1 MGAGTLRQR
10 NGRAVGRWTAV
21 AAAMALLL
29 GASTVTAAAPAAA
42 PAETAPPEADAE
54 VASLRDFLTGADRT
68 LATRRDA
75 ADALLTKDTP
85 AARAVLLEVLAS
97 PAPSD
102 ATRAVLEALA
112 LRESAHDDLIAP
124 LFRLLESDDAAVRTA
139 AARAF
144 SAYQGDDQVLAGLKE
159 VASGTGTGGASVGT
173 DARLAAVEALARIL
187 DKRAIDTL
195 VGLTQDPQAPVA
207 EAAAAALAAMT
218 GLTDLPAGGDAWTTW
233 WNARRDEPESRLLAR
248 LVKRFREA
256 LAQRDAQLD
265 EVRQRLIAQLT
276 DQYEAADA
284 KEKGRLALEQLA
296 DPVPSVRALA
306 ARQAGKI
313 APAVLSAGNGGGR
326 KAYQDLISALLARVG
341 DASASVRA
349 AVAEALAA
357 WQEETAGP
365 VLLARLEKETDAD
378 ARAALAA
385 ALGGLKVVKAVPKLV
400 AMLDSPNQAEV
411 LRAAGALGEIGDRTA
426 GHPEEV
432 EAAVEPLGRLARTAL
447 APAVREAACLAL
459 AKIAPPS
466 AEAILAAALD
476 DPQPSVRYSAAQGI
490 GNLGSAGDATVAA
503 LVARLQDKDKGVR
516 QAVAAALARV
526 DGPDAA
532 ARMAD
537 RLKPD
542 GETEPAVRNALWDA
556 IRTLADRATA
566 PDLAA
571 TMGDVFFAR
580 GGPDNP
586 EDMQRAAELY
596 QLALAKV
603 PAAERSSQ
611 AAITLYEKLV
621 DAYVAAGTPD
631 RAVPT
636 LRQLIVLAP
645 AENAAR
651 LRDLNRQLGLI
662 LLAKEPSADAVPPL
676 VAAMK
681 DAGAAAAAAILDA
694 VRDRVQAL
702 LAAEKAVPAFDLLA
716 ALKRALPD
724 WGKTD
729 RAEGLETLY
738 AKAADA
744 AVKAVLPKLAA
755 SDEQAAAAVATLK
768 KVGKPAVPPLVDTL
782 ENAAR
787 NEQTALETRALAA
800 LEAVTGRTNHGYD
813 LQAPLE
819 ERLERIKTWRQPL

>member
-1 MGAGTLRQR
+1 MGAGTLCRTC
-10 NGRAVGRWTAV
+10 GPAAGWWATVV
-21 AAAMALLL
+21 AALALLL
-29 GASTVTAAAPAAA
+29 GAGTLVAAEAP
-42 PAETAPPEADAE
+42 PAESDAA

-68 LATRRDA
+68 FATRRDA

-85 AARAVLLEVLAS
+85 AARAALLEVLAS

-124 LFRLLESDDAAVRTA
+124 LFKLLQSDAAAVRSA

-144 SAYQGDDQVLAGLKE
+144 SAYQGHEKVLAGLKA
-159 VASGTGTGGASVGT
+159 VASGTATDGASVGT
-173 DARLAAVEALARIL
+173 TTRLAAIEALARIL
-187 DKRAIDTL
+187 DKRAIGTL
-195 VGLTQDPQAPVA
+195 VALTQDPQAPVA
-207 EAAAAALAAMT
+207 EAAADALAAMT
-218 GLTDLPAGGDAWTTW
+218 GLVDMPAAGDAWVKW
-233 WNARRDEPESRLLAR
+233 WDARRDEPESRILAR
-248 LVKRFREA
+248 LVQRFREA
-256 LAQRDAQLD
+256 LALRDAQLD
-265 EVRQRLIAQLT
+265 EVRRRLIAQLT
-276 DQYEAADA
+276 ELYEAADT
-284 KEKGRLALEQLA
+284 KEKGRLALEHLA
-296 DPVPSVRALA
+296 DPVSSVRVLA

-313 APAVLSAGNGGGR
+313 ASAVLVGSNGAGR
-326 KAYQDLISALLARVG
+326 KAYQDLVSALLAHVG
-341 DASASVRA
+341 DPSAAVRA

-378 ARAALAA
+378 ARAALAG

-400 AMLDSPNQAEV
+400 AMLDAATPTEV

-426 GHPEEV
+426 GHPEAV
-432 EAAVEPLGRLARTAL
+432 EAAIEPLGRLARMA
-447 APAVREAACLAL
+447 ASPAVREAACLAL

-476 DPQPSVRYSAAQGI
+476 DPQPSVRYAAAQGI
-490 GNLGSAGDATVAA
+490 GNLGAAGDATVAA

-526 DGPDAA
+526 DGPEAA

-537 RLKPD
+537 RLKAD
-542 GETEPAVRNALWDA
+542 GEPEPAVRNALWDA
-556 IRTLADRATA
+556 IRTLADRAA
-566 PDLAA
+566 SPDLAG

-586 EDMQRAAELY
+586 QDMQRAAELY

-603 PAAERSSQ
+603 PAAQRSSQ

-636 LRQLIVLAP
+636 LRQLIVLTP

-662 LLAKEPSADAVPPL
+662 LLARELSADAVPPL
-676 VAAMK
+676 VAALK
-681 DAGAAAAAAILDA
+681 DAEPTAAAAILDA
-694 VRDRVQAL
+694 IRDRAQAL
-702 LAAEKAVPAFDLLA
+702 LAADKAVPAFDLLA

-724 WGKTD
+724 WGGTD
-729 RAEGLETLY
+729 RAAGLETLY
-738 AKAADA
+738 ARTADA

-768 KVGKPAVPPLVDTL
+768 KVGKPAVAPLVDTL
-782 ENAAR
+782 ETAAKSG
-787 NEQTALETRALAA
+787 QTALEAQALAA
-800 LEAVTGRTNHGYD
+800 LEAVTGRTGHGYD

-819 ERLERIKTWRQPL
+819 ERLERLKTWREPP